1 MKVLV
6 KQSVQRITYNIRF
19 YLSAFV
25 DDGNSSAVIDSLV
38 DLVLVNV
45 ATESLVHLLA
55 FKQWCSCKSN
65 PGGIR

>member
-6 KQSVQRITYNIRF
+6 KQSVQGITYDIRF
-19 YLSAFV
+19 YLPAFV
-25 DDGNSSAVIDSLV
+25 DDGNSSAVIYSLI
-38 DLVLVNV
+38 DPVLVNV

-55 FKQWCSCKSN
+55 FKQWCSCKAN